1 MSGIDLVA
9 YQDEI
14 SAHIVSAFPN
24 YEIIED
30 EVFDDESIAR
40 LQSKVKPFI
49 VLRWSGMTR
58 NSANASV
65 AGVRHDEYISDFD
78 IIATA
83 PTPKISRR
91 LLNYF
96 MDALIGHK
104 LSNGYS
110 LTPTMGQSIFPLTE
124 NGSSPKMYL
133 GVGTLEFRFTAS
145 SPTSYITP

>member
-14 SAHIVSAFPN
+14 TTHIVSAFPN
-24 YEIIED
+24 YEVIED

-40 LQSKVKPFI
+40 LQSKTKPFI

-58 NSANASV
+58 NVSNASM
-65 AGVRHDEYISDFD
+65 AGVRYDEYISDFD

-83 PTPKISRR
+83 PTPKIARR

-96 MDALIGHK
+96 MDALIGHT
-104 LSNGYS
+104 LSNGYQ
-110 LTPTMGQSIFPLTE
+110 LTPTIGQSIFPLTE
-124 NGSSPKMYL
+124 NGASPKLYL
-133 GVGTLEFRFTAS
+133 GVGTLEFRFSATD
-145 SPTSYITP
+145 PTSYITP